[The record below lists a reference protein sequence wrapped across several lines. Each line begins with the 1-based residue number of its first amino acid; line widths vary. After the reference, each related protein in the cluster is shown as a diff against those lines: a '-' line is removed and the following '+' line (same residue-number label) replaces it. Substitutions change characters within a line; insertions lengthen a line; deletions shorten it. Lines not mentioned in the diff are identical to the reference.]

1 IYTSTEN
8 GCLSIVETVK
18 YIKKGEIMMRLNNKV
33 AIITGSASGIG
44 KGIALAMAKEGAHVA
59 IVDVNEE
66 KGQETL
72 KEINNIQEGMLF
84 IKDISKEENVKEDMD
99 AVLDKYSKLDF
110 LVNNS
115 HASRQAL
122 FTETTADLFD
132 LSFNTGFYPT
142 VHFMQAAY
150 PALKESKGKVINFA
164 SGAGLNG
171 QPTQTSYAAAKE
183 AIRAVSRLAA
193 NEWWSEGVNLNMIST
208 IALSECV
215 EHWIESSL
223 NLYEQMIPIFPL
235 CSLGDQQRDIRRT
248 VVFIGSVD
256 AAYITGQTIIVVG
269 GCINLR

>member
-1 IYTSTEN
+1 
-8 GCLSIVETVK
+8 
-18 YIKKGEIMMRLNNKV
+18 MMRLNNKV

-84 IKDISKEENVKEDMD
+84 IKDISKEENVKEVMD
-99 AVLDKYSKLDF
+99 AVLDKYGKLDI
-110 LVNNS
+110 LVNNA

-164 SGAGLNG
+164 SGAGLKG

-183 AIRAVSRLAA
+183 AIRAVSRVAA
-193 NEWWSEGVNLNMIST
+193 NEWGPEGINVNMISP
-208 IALSECV
+208 IALTEGV
-215 EHWIESSL
+215 KQWRESSPE
-223 NLYEQMIPIFPL
+223 LYDQMINNIPL
-235 CSLGDQQRDIRRT
+235 RSLGDPEADIGRT
-248 VVFIGSVD
+248 AVFLGSDD
-256 AAYITGQTIIVVG
+256 ADYITGQTIMVDG
-269 GCINLR
+269 GSIKLR